1 MLLVLLT
8 PHRQRSWKNVR
19 RGWDTSLEVDGIG
32 NDYSLIPVKIYIKY
46 KLQYQVSEQST
57 NKEKFKIWQG
67 VRVGLLWQVSRG
79 TLRDGDIL
87 K

>member
-1 MLLVLLT
+1 M
-8 PHRQRSWKNVR
+8 R

-32 NDYSLIPVKIYIKY
+32 KIDIKY

-57 NKEKFKIWQG
+57 YKEKFKIWQG